1 MASVSEHPVLGVL
14 EDMKNLIA
22 GKANDYADNE
32 DVYSNFRGAA
42 RIAGVSAETVF
53 AVLVGVKI
61 ERLRQLMSGKEP
73 NFESIEDTLLDLANY
88 SALWLGFRRE
98 DVTYVKRLTND
109 QLKAHIIN
117 RSGGVDLLP
126 GAVYTTDENG
136 DIAGVPI

>member
-22 GKANDYADNE
+22 GKAHDYADQG
-32 DVYSNFRGAA
+32 DVYSNFRGAGHL
-42 RIAGVSAETVF
+42 AGVSAETVF
-53 AVLVGVKI
+53 AVLVGVKV

-73 NFESIEDTLLDLANY
+73 NYESIEDTLLDLANY
-88 SALWLGFRRE
+88 SALWLGLRRE
-98 DVTYVKRLTND
+98 DTTRIRAAVHDRIVFAPYD
-109 QLKAHIIN
+109 
-117 RSGGVDLLP
+117 GVDLLP